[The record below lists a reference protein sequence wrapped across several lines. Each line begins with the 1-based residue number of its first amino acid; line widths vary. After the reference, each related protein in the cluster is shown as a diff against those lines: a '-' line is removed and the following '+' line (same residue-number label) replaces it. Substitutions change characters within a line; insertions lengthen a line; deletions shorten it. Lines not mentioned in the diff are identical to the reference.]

1 MLEQGSRAAVVHAA
15 GRALAGEHACRRQQ
29 HDTTRHDTAQRSEA
43 QRSLYGV
50 LAVEDAC
57 FMQPQ
62 MHESTPSREPTAV
75 AHCRA
80 PERGRVPFEVS
91 LSAGLVDAEAEAPW

>member
-1 MLEQGSRAAVVHAA
+1 
-15 GRALAGEHACRRQQ
+15 
-29 HDTTRHDTAQRSEA
+29 
-43 QRSLYGV
+43 
-50 LAVEDAC
+50 
-57 FMQPQ
+57 MQPQ

-91 LSAGLVDAEAEAPW
+91 LSAGLVGAEAEAPW